1 MTISITDPV
10 LSTQIFIVI
19 FSAVLLA
26 SAGKRKNAEF
36 FSNEVSQELKGL
48 AILAVVFSHIGY
60 FLVTDNRFLFP
71 LSIMAGVGVDI
82 FLLLSGFGITMS
94 SFAKNISIKQF
105 YERRL
110 LKLFIPF
117 WLVIG
122 AFFLMDF
129 FILGK
134 SYDLSY
140 IMRSILGL
148 FPHADLYT
156 DLDSPLWYFT
166 FILFYYLMFP
176 LVFRKKY
183 YWLSALIIYVVSFGL
198 VKYESNY
205 FWRVVHLYKL
215 HLLAF
220 PLGIA
225 LAGLVF
231 NREKLGRATILIKKT
246 FDNRIIRYVSL
257 AGLLLVSV
265 YFAYNSGVGGDPL
278 NQELISLLVTF
289 AVLGI
294 FLIKKVDLKLFYLF
308 GVYSYEV
315 YLLHWPI
322 MYRYDVFYKVFPAW
336 LATILYLI
344 LFIFLGWFIKKLQ
357 EPARKNGQTEGAPV
371 FIR

>member
-1 MTISITDPV
+1 
-10 LSTQIFIVI
+10 
-19 FSAVLLA
+19 
-26 SAGKRKNAEF
+26 
-36 FSNEVSQELKGL
+36 
-48 AILAVVFSHIGY
+48 
-60 FLVTDNRFLFP
+60 
-71 LSIMAGVGVDI
+71 
-82 FLLLSGFGITMS
+82 
-94 SFAKNISIKQF
+94 
-105 YERRL
+105 
-110 LKLFIPF
+110 
-117 WLVIG
+117 
-122 AFFLMDF
+122 
-129 FILGK
+129 
-134 SYDLSY
+134 
-140 IMRSILGL
+140 
-148 FPHADLYT
+148 
-156 DLDSPLWYFT
+156 
-166 FILFYYLMFP
+166 
-176 LVFRKKY
+176 
-183 YWLSALIIYVVSFGL
+183 
-198 VKYESNY
+198 
-205 FWRVVHLYKL
+205 VVHLYKL